1 MLSDDVEFYLEQL
14 HKALGKKGVIYVTAF
29 IEEDVPQIE
38 ENPEGYLDR
47 HSVGP
52 LHRVRYERAFFFDLF
67 EKSDLISL
75 ISNTKNLNEQNK
87 ASLSQEKT
95 AKLLYV

>member
-14 HKALGKKGVIYVTAF
+14 HKALGKKGVMYVTAF

-52 LHRVRYERAFFFDLF
+52 LHRVRYERAFFIDLF
-67 EKSDLISL
+67 EKVRFNILDFQHQKFERTKQSL
-75 ISNTKNLNEQNK
+75 LVAGKN
-87 ASLSQEKT
+87 S
-95 AKLLYV
+95 

>member
-67 EKSDLISL
+67 EKTRFNILDFQHQKFERTKQSL
-75 ISNTKNLNEQNK
+75 LESGKN
-87 ASLSQEKT
+87 S
-95 AKLLYV
+95 

>member
-1 MLSDDVEFYLEQL
+1 M
-14 HKALGKKGVIYVTAF
+14 YVTAF

-52 LHRVRYERAFFFDLF
+52 LHRVRYERAFFIDLF
-67 EKSDLISL
+67 EKVRFNIFDFQHPPKI
-75 ISNTKNLNEQNK
+75 
-87 ASLSQEKT
+87 
-95 AKLLYV
+95 

>member
-52 LHRVRYERAFFFDLF
+52 LHRVRYERAFFIDLF
-67 EKSDLISL
+67 EKVRFNIFDFQHQKFERTKQSL
-75 ISNTKNLNEQNK
+75 LVAGKN
-87 ASLSQEKT
+87 S
-95 AKLLYV
+95 

>member
-14 HKALGKKGVIYVTAF
+14 HKALGKKGVMYVTAF

-47 HSVGP
+47 HSVSP
-52 LHRVRYERAFFFDLF
+52 LHRVCYERTFFFDLF
-67 EKSDLISL
+67 EKARFNIFDFQHQKFERTKQSL
-75 ISNTKNLNEQNK
+75 LVAGKN
-87 ASLSQEKT
+87 S
-95 AKLLYV
+95 